1 MTIIIMPPPEDHL
14 DLIYYCI
21 RVVEAECHWLLLYIF
36 IYIISIEK
44 NELESGKV

>member
-1 MTIIIMPPPEDHL
+1 MMIIIMPPPEEHL

-21 RVVEAECHWLLLYIF
+21 SVVEAECHWLLSYIF
-36 IYIISIEK
+36 IYVMSVEK